1 MASGGVP
8 YSLPYQ
14 SISKLFSRSPGYVDM
29 ADGEMLRRMVAYN
42 ERSTSSPF
50 VDYPV
55 ELGHVESKD
64 QVPEESLTPT
74 ATQTLKRS
82 HWKNVAKADRCSDP
96 KCQKKF
102 TGLGSRKRNCC
113 MCGEVFCRSCTRYR
127 RKLSPDATPDP
138 SLGVLC
144 HVCPSCFASE
154 EQEMGQSTDWNI
166 EFTYF
171 RTVKASSERT
181 KEQTSIAMPIPALN
195 TVGKGK
201 RDRIVREM
209 KRLTIGYESNTGIIN
224 SFMSEYK
231 VPSWQKSSHWVEPSK
246 SHQCQNCHV
255 SFKMMAR
262 KINCRVCGQVYCTKC
277 TKDEV
282 ILFIGDV
289 ELNAKWALNGKTGC
303 PDKPPRS
310 FTLVPVCQSC
320 SKELENILIE
330 EIEAEEDLMP
340 EEEDFMDTLANLQN
354 ILYRSKAHIES
365 SLPQYQKLVDS
376 MDIVDGAP
384 RSTHSKSPIND
395 LARSQSNLSDQFSLL
410 AIESQKL
417 RALKPLTLIQAKVL
431 KHVTIATYQFYS
443 ENMYMFRTT
452 RQRLANFMPIE
463 SIERIQCCL
472 NKLSIERVHILMRQ
486 ITFEAM
492 NLEIVYKL
500 VSCNIT
506 GPLVNCVETLEE
518 EMEAFFLKIGES
530 WDKHA
535 KAVSQMVRE
544 DYEGTNPEGKKRR
557 RINIPNRI
565 KKSPFRN
572 VIVQHKILS
581 QCSHFFNE
589 SLRELD
595 AKTPESCFEATKSA
609 IKEVCDNFD
618 KQIAVLTRTNH
629 NIFQ

>member
-8 YSLPYQ
+8 YSAPYQ
-14 SISKLFSRSPGYVDM
+14 SISKFFSRPPNYADM

-50 VDYPV
+50 VDFPV

-74 ATQTLKRS
+74 ASQTLKRS
-82 HWKNVAKADRCSDP
+82 HWKNVAKVDRCSDP

-113 MCGEVFCRSCTRYR
+113 MCGEVFCRNCTRYR

-154 EQEMGQSTDWNI
+154 EQEMGQSIDWNT

-171 RTVKASSERT
+171 RTLKASSERT

-195 TVGKGK
+195 TVGKAK
-201 RDRIVREM
+201 RDRILREM
-209 KRLTIGYESNTGIIN
+209 NRLTIGYESNTGIIN
-224 SFMSEYK
+224 SFISECK
-231 VPSWQKSSHWVEPSK
+231 VPSWQKSPHWVEPSK

-255 SFKMMAR
+255 SFKMMTR

-289 ELNAKWALNGKTGC
+289 DLNAKWALNGKRGT

-320 SKELENILIE
+320 SKELENILID

-340 EEEDFMDTLANLQN
+340 EEEDFMDTLANLQI

-376 MDIVDGAP
+376 MDIVDGSP

-417 RALKPLTLIQAKVL
+417 RALKPLTPTQAKVL
-431 KHVTIATYQFYS
+431 KCVTVATYQFYS

-452 RQRLANFMPIE
+452 RQRLANLMPIE
-463 SIERIQCCL
+463 SIEMIQRAL

-506 GPLVNCVETLEE
+506 EPLVNCIETLEE

-530 WDKHA
+530 WEKHA
-535 KAVSQMVRE
+535 KAVSQMIRE
-544 DYEGTNPEGKKRR
+544 DFEGTNPEGKQRR
-557 RINIPNRI
+557 RLNIPKRI
-565 KKSPFRN
+565 KRSPFRN
-572 VIVQHKILS
+572 VILQHKILS

-595 AKTPESCFEATKSA
+595 AKTPESCFEATKIA

-618 KQIAVLTRTNH
+618 KQVAVLTRTNP